1 MDDTRASDAE
11 REQAAEQLRHALVE
25 GRLNLE
31 EFTER
36 VGYAQEARTH
46 GELVEAVR
54 DLPPQPPV
62 LASEPQRLTA
72 LCSRI
77 ARAGA
82 WRVPASS
89 SYRALFGTVDLD
101 LRQAMLEAPQV
112 ELEIYNLF
120 STVTVL
126 VPEGVLVTVTGGGPF
141 ATQLVEHPADPPSA
155 GAPEL
160 RIRLSGPG
168 GTTRVRYREPVST
181 WRRLIAPPPA

>member
-54 DLPPQPPV
+54 DLPPQSPS

-89 SYRALFGTVDLD
+89 SYRALFGTV
-101 LRQAMLEAPQV
+101 
-112 ELEIYNLF
+112 
-120 STVTVL
+120 TVL
-126 VPEGVLVTVTGGGPF
+126 VPEGVLVTVTGGGLF
-141 ATQLVEHPADPPSA
+141 ATQLVEHPAAPPVP

-160 RIRLSGPG
+160 RLRLSGPG

>member
-1 MDDTRASDAE
+1 MDETRASDAE
-11 REQAAEQLRHALVE
+11 REQTAGQLRQALVE
-25 GRLNLE
+25 GRLSLE

-46 GELVEAVR
+46 AELADAVR
-54 DLPPQPPV
+54 DLPARPPALAAEPERHRV
-62 LASEPQRLTA
+62 LWSRL
-72 LCSRI
+72 
-77 ARAGA
+77 ARSGA

-89 SYRALFGTVDLD
+89 TYRVLFGTVDLD
-101 LRQAMLEAPQV
+101 LCQATLEAPQV

-126 VPEGVLVTVTGGGPF
+126 VPEGVLVTVTGGGPW
-141 ATQLVEHPADPPSA
+141 ATRLVEHPDVPAMR
-155 GAPEL
+155 GAPEI

-168 GTTRVRYREPVST
+168 GTTRVRYREPISA